1 MYELSTSVGCWE
13 RVEHRI
19 LRLSRDGTSVAARRR
34 SHPMVHDLVLALV
47 FLSMIVA
54 PALIAMRADNGE
66 QDF

>member
-1 MYELSTSVGCWE
+1 LPAWDVYTGL
-13 RVEHRI
+13 VERI
-19 LRLSRDGTSVAARRR
+19 LKPQETAFSYRPQEVYC
-34 SHPMVHDLVLALV
+34 MVHDLVLAVV

>member
-1 MYELSTSVGCWE
+1 MGSK
-13 RVEHRI
+13 RRI
-19 LRLSRDGTSVAARRR
+19 LKPPVSAANCRTQEVD
-34 SHPMVHDLVLALV
+34 SMVHDLVLAVV

>member
-1 MYELSTSVGCWE
+1 MYRSHHRWDVWIESS
-13 RVEHRI
+13 RRI
-19 LRLSRDGTSVAARRR
+19 LKPQVQAIRYLPQEVYS
-34 SHPMVHDLVLALV
+34 MVHDLVLAIV

>member
-1 MYELSTSVGCWE
+1 
-13 RVEHRI
+13 
-19 LRLSRDGTSVAARRR
+19 
-34 SHPMVHDLVLALV
+34 MVHDLVLAVV